1 MLLPSVKNDM
11 RENTGVK
18 RLCFPYQ
25 NKHREGEKMKI
36 VIVGCTGNIGRHLL
50 KSLLEKGHEV
60 LAIARHPE
68 RIKVKND
75 NLQVSFL
82 RE

>member
-1 MLLPSVKNDM
+1 M
-11 RENTGVK
+11 
-18 RLCFPYQ
+18 
-25 NKHREGEKMKI
+25 EGEKKMKI
-36 VIVGCTGNIGRHLL
+36 VIVGCTGHIGSHLL

-75 NLQVSFL
+75 NLQVSSLRVVFFL
-82 RE
+82 YI

>member
-1 MLLPSVKNDM
+1 
-11 RENTGVK
+11 
-18 RLCFPYQ
+18 
-25 NKHREGEKMKI
+25 MKI
-36 VIVGCTGNIGRHLL
+36 VIVGCTGHIGSHLL

-82 RE
+82 CEQCFIFRHSLWFII